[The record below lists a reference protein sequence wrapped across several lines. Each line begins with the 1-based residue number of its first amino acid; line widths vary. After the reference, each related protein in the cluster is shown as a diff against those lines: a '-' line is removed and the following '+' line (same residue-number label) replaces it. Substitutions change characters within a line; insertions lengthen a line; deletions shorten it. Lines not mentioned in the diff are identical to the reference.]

1 MSLPRYA
8 GDPTTL
14 LQREKWTSLKDN
26 SAGAALLDRFRG
38 HRKLGAWGSRVVN
51 LCS

>member
-8 GDPTTL
+8 GDPMTL

-26 SAGAALLDRFRG
+26 SAGAALAG
-38 HRKLGAWGSRVVN
+38 NSR
-51 LCS
+51 